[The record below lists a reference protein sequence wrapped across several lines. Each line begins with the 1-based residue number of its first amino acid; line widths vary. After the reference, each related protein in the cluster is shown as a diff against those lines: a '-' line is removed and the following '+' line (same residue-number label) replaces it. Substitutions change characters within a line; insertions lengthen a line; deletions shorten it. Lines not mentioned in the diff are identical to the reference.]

1 MKGTLF
7 EWLIQNPAII
17 LVSGILLL
25 LLILFIY
32 QALLDC
38 AEEVAYPTSVHLLK
52 MLQTSVEHPEQPW
65 QPTWQDYLSKQLNIG
80 HYMSY
85 QEVILLCTSL
95 FPAEKSQS
103 PLVSLLIRHY
113 DSDGTPVQRY
123 AERFLATLSSDLR
136 YLRDLRDLRYQL
148 LTQEHTRKAINR
160 LSPAGV
166 VSINQ
171 VERVDLLTIL
181 LGRLL

>member
-1 MKGTLF
+1 MYVALSSRR
-7 EWLIQNPAII
+7 IQ
-17 LVSGILLL
+17 L
-25 LLILFIY
+25 
-32 QALLDC
+32 
-38 AEEVAYPTSVHLLK
+38 
-52 MLQTSVEHPEQPW
+52 
-65 QPTWQDYLSKQLNIG
+65 
-80 HYMSY
+80 
-85 QEVILLCTSL
+85 
-95 FPAEKSQS
+95 
-103 PLVSLLIRHY
+103 PLVSLLLRHY

-136 YLRDLRDLRYQL
+136 YLRDLRDLRDLRYQL